1 MSAYSE
7 LLDRYVERY
16 NAGDLDGVMALYA
29 DDAVQGMPDGVF
41 EGRAAIRERLAN
53 ELDAIPDVTH
63 TVVSFIEQGD
73 AFADEWTFVGTQ
85 TGPLTLPDGSVL
97 PPTGKRVE
105 VSGMEV
111 VRVGPDGKIVLNTL
125 YYDNLAVAAQLG
137 LVPEGASA
145 GSESS

>member
-1 MSAYSE
+1 MSEYRK

-16 NAGDLDGVMALYA
+16 NAGDLDGVMELYA

-41 EGRAAIRERLAN
+41 EARAAIRERLAN

-63 TVVSFIEQGD
+63 TVVSFVEQDD

-85 TGPLTLPDGSVL
+85 TGPLTLPDGTVL

-105 VSGMEV
+105 VRGMEV

-137 LVPEGASA
+137 LAPEGASA